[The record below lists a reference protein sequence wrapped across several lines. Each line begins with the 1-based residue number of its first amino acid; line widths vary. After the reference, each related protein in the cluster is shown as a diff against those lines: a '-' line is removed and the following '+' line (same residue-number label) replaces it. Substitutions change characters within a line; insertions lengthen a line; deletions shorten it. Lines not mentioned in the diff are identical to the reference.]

1 MTTPVARALELQ
13 NGLVVQQIGGF
24 IETRAIYQEV
34 FVDDVYLQGGLVIPD
49 GGVVVDVGANIGM
62 FVLRC
67 LEAQKKLTIVALEP
81 VPALFRCL
89 EDNVAAARSR
99 GATDDVRLENA
110 AGGASVG
117 EARFHFYPRAT
128 AFSTMH
134 PLERERLSP
143 WLLEDL
149 LSHYPKF
156 QKRFPLLGLLLYPF
170 RRPLMKLIIWRRMRG
185 AQEVVARVR
194 PLSDVIDDNTLD
206 RVDLLKIDV
215 EGAEL
220 DVLRGISERHW
231 ALIRQVAL
239 EVQDLDGRLHVIL
252 DLLERHGFGHIA
264 CSPDV
269 NSAPDAQVR
278 LIYAR
283 RA

>member
-1 MTTPVARALELQ
+1 MSTLTPRALELQ
-13 NGLVVQQIGGF
+13 NGLVVKQIGGF
-24 IETRAIYQEV
+24 IETRAIYKEV
-34 FVDDVYLQGGLVIPD
+34 FVDDVYLQGGLTIPD

-67 LEAQKKLTIVALEP
+67 LEAKKKLTIVALEP

-89 EDNVAAARSR
+89 EENVAAAKNR
-99 GATDDVRLENA
+99 GATDDVRVENA

-117 EARFHFYPRAT
+117 EARFQFYPRAT

-134 PLERERLSP
+134 PAERERLSP
-143 WLLEDL
+143 WLLGDL
-149 LSHYPKF
+149 LSHYPEF
-156 QKRFPLLGLLLYPF
+156 QKRFPILGFLLYPF

-194 PLSDVIDDNTLD
+194 PLSDVLDDNKLD
-206 RVDLLKIDV
+206 HVDLLKVDV

-239 EVQDLDGRLHVIL
+239 EVQDLDGRLRVIL
-252 DLLERHGFGHIA
+252 DLLERHGFGHVT
-264 CSPDV
+264 CSPDLKSDP
-269 NSAPDAQVR
+269 NAQVR
-278 LIYAR
+278 LLYAR